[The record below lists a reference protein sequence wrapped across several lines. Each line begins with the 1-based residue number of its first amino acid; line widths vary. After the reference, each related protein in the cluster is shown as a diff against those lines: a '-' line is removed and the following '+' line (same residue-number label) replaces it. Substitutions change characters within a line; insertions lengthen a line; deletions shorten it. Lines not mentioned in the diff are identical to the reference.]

1 MADPLSIA
9 SGTAGLLSLGIQVTQ
24 GLVKFYATYKDR
36 DTDLEKITRNLD
48 SLLSIFRLLD
58 IAVNERR
65 SQADTQDLLREVEKA
80 VRDCEE
86 TITEL
91 QSECE
96 KFHKDST
103 ASLKDRVRVAGRRAA
118 YPFRKSTLQKLEED
132 VSDIRENLAFALDV
146 LQLKSH
152 SQIEDGISEIKA
164 LIERTNACQVSF
176 TIRCWLGAPDA
187 SVNHN
192 AICAK
197 CHSST
202 GLWFVNGHHFQ
213 TWLKDRHS
221 FLWLNGFAGCGKS
234 VLCSTAIQH
243 TFRAMRQKH
252 EVGIAFFYFSF
263 TDEAKQ
269 DVNGMLRALLLQ
281 LSGQL
286 PDGERYPEQL
296 HALHKFGSPP
306 VHALLD
312 CLRSVLE
319 RFRDTYIL
327 FDALDESPRD
337 CKREDVLKA
346 IQVMRHWSIP
356 GLHLLVTSRNIVD
369 IRVSLRPSSD
379 EDLPLRNS
387 EIDRDI
393 SNFVTYQLENDPKL
407 QKWKERHHEIKAK
420 LTASAQG
427 VFRYIEC
434 QFNALRRA
442 KNRNQ
447 LDECLCTLPRDLD
460 ETYERILCS
469 IDSDYVEDVRRVLT
483 VLCYS
488 CRPVTVKELI
498 DAHAV
503 DLGEQPHLDRDGRS
517 YEQDDLVDI
526 CLGLIEIAFVEDDNG
541 QPTLIVRIAYF
552 SVQEYLQS
560 DRILQQNSRIF
571 AMQRATGNTEIALI
585 CVVYLMEPAL
595 SEEPLDETKLTL
607 FPFARFAATH
617 WFSHYAT
624 SGEGKRKVEPFVL
637 RLFKDEMMAFIT
649 WIRLHDMDRPQLN
662 RPDYDRP
669 MTKIAS
675 PIYYAALL
683 GLEFVLNSILRAH
696 TDNSKVS
703 EIVNA
708 KGGSHGNALQ
718 AASGEGHEN
727 VVQMLLD
734 RGADI
739 NARGSFYGNA
749 LQTASLQGHSNVV
762 YILLDRGA
770 DVNAQGGSFGNA
782 VVAASLQGHEKI
794 VQILLDRGADISARG
809 GYYDNVLQAASYG
822 GHEKIVQILLDRGAD
837 INAQGGFYGNA
848 LQAASYGGHE
858 KIVQILLDRGA
869 DINAQGGF
877 YGNAL
882 QAASD
887 EGHEKVVHILLDG
900 GADIN
905 AQGRLYDNALQAASN
920 NGRKKVVKM
929 LLDRGADQRLR

>member
-1 MADPLSIA
+1 MPDPLSIA

-58 IAVNERR
+58 AAVNERR
-65 SQADTQDLLREVEKA
+65 SQAETQDLLREVEKA
-80 VRDCEE
+80 VQDCEE

-103 ASLKDRVRVAGRRAA
+103 ASLKDR
-118 YPFRKSTLQKLEED
+118 KLEED
-132 VSDIRENLAFALDV
+132 VSEIRENLSFALDV

-152 SQIEDGISEIKA
+152 SQIEDGVSEIKA
-164 LIERTNACQVSF
+164 LVERTNACQVSF
-176 TIRCWLGAPDA
+176 TIRSWLGAPDA
-187 SVNHN
+187 SINHN
-192 AICAK
+192 ATCAK
-197 CHSST
+197 CHPST
-202 GLWFVNGHHFQ
+202 GLWFINGNHFQ
-213 TWLKDRHS
+213 AWLGGRHS

-252 EVGIAFFYFSF
+252 GVGIAFFYFSF

-286 PDGERYPEQL
+286 PDGERYLEQL
-296 HALHKFGSPP
+296 YALHKSGSPP

-319 RFRDTYIL
+319 RLSDTYIL
-327 FDALDESPRD
+327 LDALDESPRD

-346 IQVMRHWSIP
+346 IQVMRNWSIP

-369 IRVSLRPSSD
+369 IRASLCPSGD

-393 SNFVTYQLENDPKL
+393 SNFVTYQLENDAKL

-447 LDECLCTLPRDLD
+447 LDECLRTLPRDLD

-469 IDSDYVEDVRRVLT
+469 IDNDYIEDVRRVLT
-483 VLCYS
+483 VLCYAR
-488 CRPVTVKELI
+488 RPVTVEELI

-503 DLGEQPHLDRDGRS
+503 DLSEPPRLDRDGRS

-526 CLGLIEIAFVEDDNG
+526 CLGLIEIASAEDDDG
-541 QPTLIVRIAYF
+541 QPTLIVRIAHF

-560 DRILQQNSRIF
+560 DRILRQNPRIF
-571 AMQRATGNTEIALI
+571 AMQT
-585 CVVYLMEPAL
+585 L

-617 WFSHYAT
+617 WLSHYAA
-624 SGEGKRKVEPFVL
+624 SGEGKRKVELFVL

-649 WIRLHDMDRPQLN
+649 WIRLHDIDRPWLN
-662 RPDYDRP
+662 RPDYVLP
-669 MTKIAS
+669 MTRIAS

-683 GLEFVLNSILRAH
+683 GLEFVLNSLLPLH
-696 TDNSKVS
+696 TENPKLS
-703 EIVNA
+703 ETVDA
-708 KGGSHGNALQ
+708 PGGSYGHALQ
-718 AASGEGHEN
+718 AASVNGHEK

-739 NARGSFYGNA
+739 NAQGGVHNNA
-749 LQTASLQGHSNVV
+749 L
-762 YILLDRGA
+762 
-770 DVNAQGGSFGNA
+770 
-782 VVAASLQGHEKI
+782 VAASYL
-794 VQILLDRGADISARG
+794 
-809 GYYDNVLQAASYG
+809 

-837 INAQGGFYGNA
+837 INAQSVYYGSA
-848 LQAASYGGHE
+848 LQAASVNGHE
-858 KIVQILLDRGA
+858 KVVQMLLDRGA
-869 DINAQGGF
+869 DINAQSVY
-877 YGNAL
+877 YGSAL
-882 QAASD
+882 QAASNN
-887 EGHEKVVHILLDG
+887 GHEKVVHILLDG

-905 AQGRLYDNALQAASN
+905 AQGGPYGNALQAASN
-920 NGRKKVVKM
+920 NGHEKVVHILLDGGADINARGGRYGNALQAASARGHQNVVQM
-929 LLDRGADQRLR
+929 LVDRGADINARGGRYGNALQAASARGHQNVVQMLVDRGAVLHVTDPR